1 MLEQNRNNRKQIIS
15 YTTGSN
21 QYPDGYVDASNTLYN
36 IDRFDTI
43 LNNQPISLLNSIP
56 DLTPTILV
64 KNTILPVRFRFQW
77 NGEIIRIGTEQNG
90 VGGTAYY
97 YIEDNK
103 YYRISGRG
111 LVWAIASKLKKP
123 IGWRVNDNFSYQPF
137 PNEFDYGQNQYEI
150 YDIQSYTR
158 KTNAYLDSFTDGG
171 TVIWEDLVGTPN
183 NIIQINYKL
192 GTVNGA
198 SPGSNGQ
205 LLNTNGII
213 EVVGTAHTRVRWR
226 FGYGR
231 TAITTTTNPT
241 NAQINRQSFARINRD
256 IWITCNNGPQ
266 IRAVELKYSDTNL
279 PTNIPTI
286 TGYAGFVFTGT
297 TSVLWG
303 APNGSTNSYEN
314 FIIPRQLIT
323 SNLIE
328 INILQFDT
336 STTSNV
342 IPPPTLPPPPSDFT
356 DLSTW
361 NLNFGGTQ
369 GGLGALFSDIR
380 LKESVE
386 LIGVSPSGL
395 NIYRFSYIGS
405 PEIYEGVM
413 AQELLETEF
422 AGAVFMENGYY
433 KVDYSQ
439 IDVEF
444 KNVYDI

>member
-15 YTTGSN
+15 YTTGSDE
-21 QYPDGYVDASNTLYN
+21 YAAGYVDASNTLYN

-56 DLTPTILV
+56 DITPTILV

-77 NGEIIRIGTEQNG
+77 NGEIIRIGTEANG
-90 VGGTAYY
+90 VGGTTYY
-97 YIEDNK
+97 YIEDSK

-111 LVWAIASKLKKP
+111 LFSAIASKLKKP
-123 IGWRVNDNFSYQPF
+123 LGWRVNDNFSYQPF
-137 PNEFDYGQNQYEI
+137 PHEFDYGQNQYEI

-158 KTNAYLDSFTDGG
+158 KTNAYLDSFENGG
-171 TVIWEDLVGTPN
+171 NVIWEDLVGTPN

-192 GTVNGA
+192 GFQDG
-198 SPGSNGQ
+198 GR
-205 LLNTNGII
+205 LLAIDQRI
-213 EVVGTAHTRVRWR
+213 EVVGVAHTRVRWR

-231 TAITTTTNPT
+231 PAISATSSQRFRT
-241 NAQINRQSFARINRD
+241 SFARVNRD
-256 IWITCNNGPQ
+256 IWITCTDGPQ
-266 IRAVELKYSDTNL
+266 IQAVELTYSDMNV
-279 PTNIPTI
+279 PENIPQI
-286 TGYAGFVFTGT
+286 NGYDWVSDAGNQPIIV
-297 TSVLWG
+297 WG
-303 APNGSTNSYEN
+303 APASSTNTYEN

-336 STTSNV
+336 SPLATV
-342 IPPPTLPPPPSDFT
+342 IPPPSTPPPPLDFT

-361 NLNFGGTQ
+361 NSNFGGIQ
-369 GGLGALFSDIR
+369 GGLGGLFSDIR

-386 LIGVSPSGL
+386 LIGVSPNGL

-405 PEIYEGVM
+405 PEIYEGVI

-422 AGAVFMENGYY
+422 AGAVFMENSYY